1 MAIKATPEELQLIGN
16 TIRGLSMD
24 GVQAAN
30 SGHPGMP
37 MGMAD
42 VATVLWLKYLN
53 HCPTNTDWADRD
65 RFVLS
70 GGHGS
75 MLLYS
80 LLHLS
85 GYALPLSELA
95 QFRQWKSLTPGH
107 PEVGLTPGVETSKG
121 PLAQGCGNGVGM
133 ALAER
138 MLAERYNTDEVSLVD
153 HHTYV
158 FCGDGDMMEGL
169 SHEAFSLAGHLGL
182 NKLVVFYDDN
192 NITIEGRTELAYSD
206 DVKLRFKS
214 YKWNVIEIDA
224 HDFDQIDKAIRK
236 ARRSKERPTLVVCK
250 STIGKGSP
258 NKADT
263 SSVHGE
269 PLGDEEITLTKRNL
283 GLPEDQ
289 KFYVPE
295 AVRALFDKR
304 LGQLKRSASK
314 WNRTFKAYA
323 AANPELAAS
332 WDTAQSGIVPEDLA
346 SYLPEFEVGT
356 SMATR
361 AASGKVIQAMAK
373 GVPHLVGGS
382 ADLAPSTKTLIDN
395 EASVL
400 PGEFEGRNFHF
411 GIREHAM
418 GSLMNGIALHGG
430 FRVFGATF
438 FVFVDYMR
446 PTVRL
451 ASLMK
456 LPIIYVFTHDSFYV
470 GEDGPTHEPVEQIA
484 SLRCIPGMTTIRPC
498 DPTETGAA
506 WVAALKHTNG
516 PTALLLTR
524 QNLDVIDRSVYPA
537 ASNLEKGAYT
547 LWQSGEGTPDVL
559 LVASGSEVELI
570 LKAAKELAAECNVR
584 VVSMPCWE
592 FFDAQSEAYRAETL
606 PIDCPVVLGVEAGSS
621 MGWARYIGSKGRM
634 ISVDHFG
641 ASAPYNVLAE
651 QFGFTVENV
660 VATVRE
666 MRG

>member
-1 MAIKATPEELQLIGN
+1 MAMKATQEELQLIGN
-16 TIRGLSMD
+16 TIRGLSID
-24 GVQAAN
+24 GVQSAN

-42 VATVLWLKYLN
+42 VATVLWLKHLE
-53 HCPTNTDWADRD
+53 HCPTDSSWANRD

-80 LLHLS
+80 MLHLS
-85 GYALPLSELA
+85 GYALPREELG
-95 QFRQWKSLTPGH
+95 QFRQWGSLTPGH
-107 PEVGLTPGVETSKG
+107 PERDHTDGVETTTG
-121 PLAQGCGNGVGM
+121 PLGQGCGNGVGM

-138 MLAERYNTDEVSLVD
+138 MLAERFNTDDTALID
-153 HHTYV
+153 HNTYV

-206 DVKLRFKS
+206 NAKLRFKS
-214 YKWNVIEIDA
+214 YNWNVIEIDA

-236 ARRSKERPTLVVCK
+236 AKRSKDKPTLVICK

-269 PLGDEEITLTKRNL
+269 PLGDAEVALTKLNL
-283 GLPEDQ
+283 GHPEHE

-295 AVRALFDKR
+295 RVTELFTQR
-304 LGQLKRSASK
+304 LGQLKRKANK
-314 WNRTFKAYA
+314 WKRDHKAYA
-323 AANPELAAS
+323 TANPELAAS
-332 WDTAQSGIVPEDLA
+332 MQNALDGKLPEDLA
-346 SYLPEFEVGT
+346 SYLPEWEVGT
-356 SMATR
+356 SEATR
-361 AASGKVIQAMAK
+361 VSSGKVIQSIAK
-373 GVPHLVGGS
+373 AVPHFVGGS
-382 ADLAPSTKTLIDN
+382 ADLAPSTKTLINDVD
-395 EASVL
+395 SIL
-400 PGEFEGRNFHF
+400 PGAFSGRNFHF

-418 GSLMNGIALHGG
+418 GSLLNGIALHGG

-446 PTVRL
+446 PTIRL
-451 ASLMK
+451 AAIMN
-456 LPIIYVFTHDSFYV
+456 LPIVYVFTHDSFYV

-484 SLRCIPGMTTIRPC
+484 SLRCIPGMTTIRPA

-506 WVAALKHTNG
+506 WVAAMKNTTG

-559 LVASGSEVELI
+559 LIGTGSETELA

-592 FFDAQSEAYRAETL
+592 LFDAQSEAYKAET
-606 PIDCPVVLGVEAGSS
+606 ITKDSPVILAIEAGSS
-621 MGWARYIGSKGRM
+621 MGWQRYIGDKGHM
-634 ISVDHFG
+634 IAMDHFG
-641 ASAPYNVLAE
+641 ASAPFKVLAE
-651 QFGFTVENV
+651 KFGFTVENV
-660 VATVRE
+660 VATVRKL
-666 MRG
+666 RA